1 MKILQVVQRFY
12 PSVGGTQNVVLNLS
26 QELVKKGH
34 QVTVVTTN
42 SMNNKDVRGFS
53 TARSFTFKSN
63 PSKLPEHEKINGI
76 DVYRFAPIW
85 QFWSYLINFKMFW
98 FIWKNA
104 KKYDVIH
111 TYCYMFSEPD
121 MVALT
126 NIFKKVPY
134 ILSAHDIIAS
144 VGGLAAFFK
153 KIYDLTIGK
162 IVLKRA
168 MVLTALTEA
177 NKNEYLN
184 LGNFKKI
191 QILPPGMHCE
201 KFQNRIEL
209 IRKNLQEI
217 SRLKTKI
224 NNPKHTVLFV
234 GRLLKYKGAQ
244 HIIEAIPEIVSKF
257 PETKFIFIGEDQGYK
272 KSLVSIAQIK
282 NVEKYCVFTGKI
294 SDQELYEYY
303 SISDIFVLP
312 SATEG
317 FGIVALEAT
326 LSGMSTILANQGG
339 LKYVLSDIGGININI
354 ESNIPQQISKS
365 VIELINNKNKLNI
378 LNLQNKIKQKF
389 DWQNIVNQTEKI
401 YQETIK

>member
-63 PSKLPEHEKINGI
+63 LSKLPEHEKINGI

-121 MVALT
+121 IVALT

-144 VGGLAAFFK
+144 AGGLAGFLK

-162 IVLKRA
+162 IVLRRA

-184 LGNFKKI
+184 LGNFKNI
-191 QILPPGMHCE
+191 QILPPGMYCE

-244 HIIEAIPEIVSKF
+244 YIIEAIPEIISKF

-326 LSGMSTILANQGG
+326 LSGMSPILANQGG

-354 ESNIPQQISKS
+354 ESNIPKQISKS